1 MVQPLYLSVIP
12 GILFFATSSL
22 AQPVNGT
29 AAEPAQQRDNLQHCR
44 SLPDSAERL
53 QCYEKAA
60 ADRTKDLEPATEG
73 GWRLLRTPNPQG
85 GPEAVSIMRSADLV
99 QTDPDLAGLMVRCA
113 PKNPEVL
120 IVMMQ
125 PVPPAAQPRVDIGPA
140 GRTVSFTATVLPPGL
155 AILLPDDAAA
165 LVQHQ
170 WQQAPELSIVVDE
183 GQTKARGVVPMAGLQ
198 AALQLLLANCSP

>member
-1 MVQPLYLSVIP
+1 MVQPLYLSVIS

-22 AQPVNGT
+22 AQPVNGA
-29 AAEPAQQRDNLQHCR
+29 AAELAQQRDNLQHCR
-44 SLPDSAERL
+44 SIPDSAERL

-60 ADRTKDLEPATEG
+60 ADQTKDLEPATEG

-125 PVPPAAQPRVDIGPA
+125 PVPPGAQPRVDFGPA

-165 LVQHQ
+165 LVQHK

>member
-1 MVQPLYLSVIP
+1 MVQPLYLSVIS
-12 GILFFATSSL
+12 GILCFATSSL
-22 AQPVNGT
+22 AQPVNGA

-44 SLPDSAERL
+44 SIPDSAERL

-60 ADRTKDLEPATEG
+60 ADQTKDLEPATEG

-125 PVPPAAQPRVDIGPA
+125 PAPPGAQPRVDIGPA

>member
-1 MVQPLYLSVIP
+1 MVQPLYLSVIS

-22 AQPVNGT
+22 AQPVNGA
-29 AAEPAQQRDNLQHCR
+29 AAELAQQRDNLQHCR
-44 SLPDSAERL
+44 SIPDSAERL

-60 ADRTKDLEPATEG
+60 ADQTKDLEPATEG

-125 PVPPAAQPRVDIGPA
+125 PVPPGAQPRVDIGPA

-165 LVQHQ
+165 LVQHK